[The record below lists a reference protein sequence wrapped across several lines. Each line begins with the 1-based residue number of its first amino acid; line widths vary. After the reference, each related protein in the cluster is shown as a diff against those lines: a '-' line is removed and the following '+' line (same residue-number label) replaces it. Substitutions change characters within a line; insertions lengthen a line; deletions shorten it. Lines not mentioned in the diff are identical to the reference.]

1 MAFFLDFLDSLLT
14 EIYVDLT
21 KTANLNEET
30 KKNTTHK
37 NTIHVKN
44 ASMQTFLRLFAFWGT
59 FQRSEMHVCGGVVDL
74 PMLS

>member
-44 ASMQTFLRLFAFWGT
+44 TSMQKMGT
-59 FQRSEMHVCGGVVDL
+59 LH
-74 PMLS
+74 